1 MILGYFFRMI
11 LRFRRQFRLWRP
23 FSLLALACLGVP
35 AGAAEFSDD
44 ELLFFGSGVD
54 SPPAVKSAPPPK
66 SVPAPA
72 PAAKVPVKLNEGS
85 LKVILLDAPKKSFA
99 TGSLASFSA
108 KGEQRGTQFDPEM
121 KFSKAG
127 SEFDNALLHA
137 LVAVRGKNS
146 QFPEGLRIDFNCD
159 GSLGSHERDS
169 TALAG
174 AVLLNSFVT
183 GNAVDPQIALV
194 GGIGP
199 GAVVTGAVGVGTRIR
214 TLPEG
219 TQLTL
224 GVPLVAEPEVRDLA
238 LMGEPEVL
246 LRCEVYG
253 LVNLDDAIALAS
265 QKRPESL
272 AKAHELF
279 VSVRT
284 ACGATPV
291 LTFLKNAKVQQR
303 LAEIIQLAPGH
314 LSAKLLLQT
323 ATNKLPGRM
332 TFLTS
337 QQAILK
343 AVKPFL
349 AAVNSNK
356 PDDIRKFSISSGNTL
371 NLMQARVHESVER
384 YLVTTRKF
392 MREYNTFLEINP
404 SKQFTNM
411 REKAWQTVLK
421 LGEELKIEKAK
432 LDQVK

>member
-1 MILGYFFRMI
+1 M
-11 LRFRRQFRLWRP
+11 
-23 FSLLALACLGVP
+23 
-35 AGAAEFSDD
+35 DT
-44 ELLFFGSGVD
+44 
-54 SPPAVKSAPPPK
+54 PPAVKSAPPPK
-66 SVPAPA
+66 SAPSPAPS
-72 PAAKVPVKLNEGS
+72 AKVPVKLSEGS

-99 TGSLASFSA
+99 TGSLVEITA
-108 KGEQRGTQFDPEM
+108 KAEQRGTQFDPEL

-127 SEFDNALLHA
+127 SDFDNALLHA
-137 LVAVRGKNS
+137 LVAIRGKNA
-146 QFPEGLRIDFNCD
+146 QFPEGLRVDYGCD
-159 GSLGSHERDS
+159 GALGAHERDS
-169 TALAG
+169 TALAA

-183 GNAVDPQIALV
+183 GNALNPQVALI

-199 GAVVTGAVGVGTRIR
+199 GAAVTGAIGVGTRVR
-214 TLPEG
+214 TLPES
-219 TQLTL
+219 TQLTI
-224 GVPLVAEPEVRDLA
+224 GVPLLAEPEVRDLA
-238 LMGEPEVL
+238 LMGEPEAL
-246 LRCEVYG
+246 LRCEIYG

-265 QKRPESL
+265 AKRPDAL

-284 ACGATPV
+284 ACAATPV

-349 AAVNSNK
+349 EAVNSNK
-356 PDDIRKFSISSGNTL
+356 ADDIRKYSISSGNTL

-384 YLVTTRKF
+384 YLITTRKF
-392 MREYNTFLEINP
+392 MREYNTYLEINP
-404 SKQFTNM
+404 SKQFTTM
-411 REKAWQTVLK
+411 RERAWQTVLK
-421 LGEELKIEKAK
+421 LGEELKIEKSK
-432 LDQVK
+432 LDQAK